1 MAPTGLWRSRVQN
14 MTDENGQEISAA
26 LQREHQRLQRELAQM
41 RKACLEVFE
50 RLRVLHQGT
59 LELEA
64 ERERLLSE
72 LWPIIMEHMGQAGG
86 LRPDLLLDLMRRG
99 YGTVLLPAPR
109 FLQRESNLQQH
120 AGPSSGRSSVHQSG
134 QDAPQRYEAP
144 PTMPPMPRFLGAR
157 QQPGPATPL
166 GQTAAPARPTTMG
179 QPAMVTSTMA
189 TAMPGTRRSMAAQVQ
204 VGPPRRQRPWR
215 EPAQFGEAGAFRA
228 QRQWG
233 AAMMAEARDRHR
245 VSHRRQRRHRQRPA
259 ASTEDFGEAMRTM
272 AAMVQQLPTAALA
285 A

>member
-1 MAPTGLWRSRVQN
+1 MAPTTGHWRSILQN
-14 MTDENGQEISAA
+14 VTDENGQEISAS
-26 LQREHQRLQRELAQM
+26 LQMEHQRLQRELAQM
-41 RKACLEVFE
+41 RKACLEVFQ

-64 ERERLLSE
+64 ERDRLISE
-72 LWPIIMEHMGQAGG
+72 LWPIIMEHVGQAGG
-86 LRPDLLLDLMRRG
+86 LRPDMLLDLMRRG

-109 FLQRESNLQQH
+109 FLQRQANVQQH
-120 AGPSSGRSSVHQSG
+120 VGQSGGNVHQPG
-134 QDAPQRYEAP
+134 QDSPQHYEAP
-144 PTMPPMPRFLGAR
+144 PTMPPMPRFLGVR
-157 QQPGPATPL
+157 QRPGPALPPPVP
-166 GQTAAPARPTTMG
+166 APPPMS
-179 QPAMVTSTMA
+179 QPTMA
-189 TAMPGTRRSMAAQVQ
+189 TAMPGAGRSMTAQSQ
-204 VGPPRRQRPWR
+204 AGTFGRQRPWR
-215 EPAQFGEAGAFRA
+215 EATPFGEAGAFRA

-233 AAMMAEARDRHR
+233 AAMMAEARDRNR